1 MVQLVMN
8 KNNSK
13 NNNICLK
20 PIFTAFFHAGISRII
35 TFSVSRRAVFLQIG
49 NWMNCKQAT

>member
-13 NNNICLK
+13 NNNIRLK
-20 PIFTAFFHAGISRII
+20 SLFTAFFSCRHLSNNHIFRIEEGS
-35 TFSVSRRAVFLQIG
+35 FSTNRELDEL
-49 NWMNCKQAT
+49 